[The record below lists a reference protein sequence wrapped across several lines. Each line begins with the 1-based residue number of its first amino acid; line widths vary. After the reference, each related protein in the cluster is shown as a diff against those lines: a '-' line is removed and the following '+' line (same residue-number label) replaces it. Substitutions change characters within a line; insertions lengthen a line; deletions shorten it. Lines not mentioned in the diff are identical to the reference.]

1 VKFIFIIV
9 CYTKDYLS
17 NDQQGQLARRYLRF
31 YFICKIPD
39 VVQKHFLL
47 ANCLFGTSY
56 TQGRINSIIVPLPWA
71 KQFCSNPAHDEVYLK
86 QHYVIK
92 FVSELRQVDV
102 FFSGK
107 PVFSTNKTDRHDIT
121 EIFLKVVLKTITLTL
136 LLKCLYSICVRGID
150 LPISTIFFY
159 QILELFWQC
168 DIFCFSFFLIT
179 IYILSIPKNNNHI
192 YLLYHELHFN
202 C

>member
-1 VKFIFIIV
+1 MINKDNLQEDILGFILFARFLMLSKSTFFWRIV
-9 CYTKDYLS
+9 YLVHHI
-17 NDQQGQLARRYLRF
+17 RR
-31 YFICKIPD
+31 
-39 VVQKHFLL
+39 VVLTASL
-47 ANCLFGTSY
+47 S
-56 TQGRINSIIVPLPWA
+56 PLPWA

-102 FFSGK
+102 F
-107 PVFSTNKTDRHDIT
+107 
-121 EIFLKVVLKTITLTL
+121 LKVVLKTITRTL
-136 LLKCLYSICVRGID
+136 LLKYLYSICVRGID
-150 LPISTIFFY
+150 LPISTMFFY

>member
-1 VKFIFIIV
+1 MINKDNLQEDILDFILFARFLMLSKSTFIWRIV
-9 CYTKDYLS
+9 YLVHHI
-17 NDQQGQLARRYLRF
+17 RR
-31 YFICKIPD
+31 
-39 VVQKHFLL
+39 VVLTASL
-47 ANCLFGTSY
+47 S
-56 TQGRINSIIVPLPWA
+56 PLPWA

-92 FVSELRQVDV
+92 FVSELRQDDV
-102 FFSGK
+102 FFPGK

-121 EIFLKVVLKTITLTL
+121 EIFLKVVLKTITRTL
-136 LLKCLYSICVRGID
+136 LLQYLYSICVRGID
-150 LPISTIFFY
+150 LPISTFFFY
-159 QILELFWQC
+159 QILELFWHRG
-168 DIFCFSFFLIT
+168 IFCFSFFLIT